1 MVMKFFYD
9 KELPK
14 IDSDHTCLLAIS
26 LDFALKKDENY
37 YP

>member
-1 MVMKFFYD
+1 MVLKFFYD

-14 IDSDHTCLLAIS
+14 IDFDHTCLLPIS